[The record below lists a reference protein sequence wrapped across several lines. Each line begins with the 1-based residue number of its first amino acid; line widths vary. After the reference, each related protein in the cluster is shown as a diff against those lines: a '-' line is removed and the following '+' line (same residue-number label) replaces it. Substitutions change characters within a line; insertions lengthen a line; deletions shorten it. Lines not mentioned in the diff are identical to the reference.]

1 MSSNKEQLLT
11 ILKSLREYI
20 ANEYTV
26 SADGAKGGDSTM
38 SVDQE
43 VDADWQNKLEPI
55 SGGQG
60 GEREGAASKTT
71 SNARQ
76 GTDPYLHKAK
86 GVVLKDDVDDEIED
100 DADDDVADVEETYMA
115 DHHEEEDAEDNG
127 ENDDEFIDEELMAK
141 SADATI
147 VNLLKDVKGLLETR
161 HVEKQAIAG
170 IQAEVAD
177 VKKSMSTSVEA
188 GIKNGMKS
196 FGFNPASG
204 DIQRVKKS
212 KKTATANKI
221 NGHQERIQKSA
232 QTSEAIPAGIGT
244 EGDSLADITTPTP
257 EGQHEQFVDAIETIL
272 KSNESDDFR
281 GTFKKLNS
289 MRDQQGDMS
298 PSTLYYHKMGGN

>member
-43 VDADWQNKLEPI
+43 VDADWQNKLDPI

-204 DIQRVKKS
+204 DIQRVTKS
-212 KKTATANKI
+212 KKTASANKI

-232 QTSEAIPAGIGT
+232 ETSEAIPAGIGT

>member
-204 DIQRVKKS
+204 DIQRVTKS
-212 KKTATANKI
+212 KKTASANKI

-257 EGQHEQFVDAIETIL
+257 EGQHEQFVDAIETNL

>member
-43 VDADWQNKLEPI
+43 VDADWQNKLDPI

-115 DHHEEEDAEDNG
+115 VHHEEEDEDDDG
-127 ENDDEFIDEELMAK
+127 EEDDFIDEEMMAK

-204 DIQRVKKS
+204 DIQRVTKS
-212 KKTATANKI
+212 KKTASANKI

>member
-43 VDADWQNKLEPI
+43 VDADWQNKLDPI

-177 VKKSMSTSVEA
+177 VRKSMSTSVEA

-204 DIQRVKKS
+204 DIQRVTKS
-212 KKTATANKI
+212 KKTASANKI

-232 QTSEAIPAGIGT
+232 QTSEAIHAGIGT

>member
-1 MSSNKEQLLT
+1 
-11 ILKSLREYI
+11 
-20 ANEYTV
+20 
-26 SADGAKGGDSTM
+26 
-38 SVDQE
+38 
-43 VDADWQNKLEPI
+43 
-55 SGGQG
+55 
-60 GEREGAASKTT
+60 
-71 SNARQ
+71 
-76 GTDPYLHKAK
+76 
-86 GVVLKDDVDDEIED
+86 
-100 DADDDVADVEETYMA
+100 
-115 DHHEEEDAEDNG
+115 
-127 ENDDEFIDEELMAK
+127 MAK

-204 DIQRVKKS
+204 DIQRVTKS
-212 KKTATANKI
+212 KKTASANKI

-272 KSNESDDFR
+272 KSKESDDFR

-298 PSTLYYHKMGGN
+298 PSSLYYHKMGGN

>member
-43 VDADWQNKLEPI
+43 VDADWQNKLDPI

-115 DHHEEEDAEDNG
+115 DHHEEEDEDDDG
-127 ENDDEFIDEELMAK
+127 EEDDFIDEEMMAK

-204 DIQRVKKS
+204 DIQRVTKS
-212 KKTATANKI
+212 KKTASANKI

>member
-26 SADGAKGGDSTM
+26 SANGAKGGDSTM

-43 VDADWQNKLEPI
+43 VDADWQNKLDPI

-204 DIQRVKKS
+204 DIQRVTKS
-212 KKTATANKI
+212 KKTASANKI

>member
-11 ILKSLREYI
+11 ILKSRREYI

-212 KKTATANKI
+212 KKIATTNKI

>member
-43 VDADWQNKLEPI
+43 VDADWQNKLDPI

-100 DADDDVADVEETYMA
+100 DADDDVADVEATYMA

-204 DIQRVKKS
+204 DIQRVTKS
-212 KKTATANKI
+212 KKTASANKI

>member
-204 DIQRVKKS
+204 DIQRVTKS
-212 KKTATANKI
+212 KKTASANKI

>member
-1 MSSNKEQLLT
+1 
-11 ILKSLREYI
+11 
-20 ANEYTV
+20 
-26 SADGAKGGDSTM
+26 
-38 SVDQE
+38 
-43 VDADWQNKLEPI
+43 
-55 SGGQG
+55 
-60 GEREGAASKTT
+60 
-71 SNARQ
+71 
-76 GTDPYLHKAK
+76 
-86 GVVLKDDVDDEIED
+86 
-100 DADDDVADVEETYMA
+100 MA
-115 DHHEEEDAEDNG
+115 DHHEEEDEDDDG
-127 ENDDEFIDEELMAK
+127 EEDDFIDEEMMAK

-204 DIQRVKKS
+204 DIQRVTKS
-212 KKTATANKI
+212 KKTASANKI

>member
-43 VDADWQNKLEPI
+43 VDADWQNKLDPI

-86 GVVLKDDVDDEIED
+86 GVVLKDDIDDEIEEEE
-100 DADDDVADVEETYMA
+100 DDDVADVEETYMA
-115 DHHEEEDAEDNG
+115 VHHEEEDEDDDG
-127 ENDDEFIDEELMAK
+127 EEDDFIDEEMMAK

-204 DIQRVKKS
+204 DIQRVTKS
-212 KKTATANKI
+212 KKTASANKI

>member
-20 ANEYTV
+20 SNEYTV

-43 VDADWQNKLEPI
+43 VDADWQNKLDPI

-71 SNARQ
+71 SEARQ

-86 GVVLKDDVDDEIED
+86 GVVLKDDIDDEIEEEE
-100 DADDDVADVEETYMA
+100 DDDVADVEETYMA

-204 DIQRVKKS
+204 DIQRVTKS
-212 KKTATANKI
+212 KKTASANKI

>member
-43 VDADWQNKLEPI
+43 VDADWQNKLDPI

-204 DIQRVKKS
+204 DIQRVTKS
-212 KKTATANKI
+212 KKTASANKI

>member
-55 SGGQG
+55 AGGQG

-204 DIQRVKKS
+204 DIQRVTKS
-212 KKTATANKI
+212 KKTASANKI
-221 NGHQERIQKSA
+221 NGHK
-232 QTSEAIPAGIGT
+232 
-244 EGDSLADITTPTP
+244 
-257 EGQHEQFVDAIETIL
+257 
-272 KSNESDDFR
+272 
-281 GTFKKLNS
+281 
-289 MRDQQGDMS
+289 
-298 PSTLYYHKMGGN
+298 

>member
-1 MSSNKEQLLT
+1 MSSNKEQLLP

-86 GVVLKDDVDDEIED
+86 GVVLKDDIDDEIEEEE
-100 DADDDVADVEETYMA
+100 DDDVAEVEETYMA
-115 DHHEEEDAEDNG
+115 DHHEEEDEDDDG
-127 ENDDEFIDEELMAK
+127 EEDDFIDEEMMAK

-204 DIQRVKKS
+204 DIQRVTKS
-212 KKTATANKI
+212 KKTASANKI

>member
-43 VDADWQNKLEPI
+43 VDADWQNKLDPI

-86 GVVLKDDVDDEIED
+86 GVVLKDDIDDEIEEEE
-100 DADDDVADVEETYMA
+100 DDDVADVEETYMA

-204 DIQRVKKS
+204 DIQRVTKS
-212 KKTATANKI
+212 KKTASANKI

>member
-11 ILKSLREYI
+11 ILTSLREYI

-204 DIQRVKKS
+204 DIQRVTKS
-212 KKTATANKI
+212 KKTASANKI

-272 KSNESDDFR
+272 KSNESDDIR